1 MYRLSLQAQAVYG
14 LRQAFSDA
22 SAFEQTEGLDAC
34 HLPKLA
40 QNPSAQSREG
50 KARSFPGSQAQARS
64 SSKYETSAITPA
76 AAAAAAPVIGPD
88 NVLLLDPRNALLL
101 QVRAH

>member
-40 QNPSAQSREG
+40 QNPSAQSRGG
-50 KARSFPGSQAQARS
+50 KHDPSLAVKPRL
-64 SSKYETSAITPA
+64 EA
-76 AAAAAAPVIGPD
+76 AA
-88 NVLLLDPRNALLL
+88 NTKL
-101 QVRAH
+101 QPSLQQQQQQQHP